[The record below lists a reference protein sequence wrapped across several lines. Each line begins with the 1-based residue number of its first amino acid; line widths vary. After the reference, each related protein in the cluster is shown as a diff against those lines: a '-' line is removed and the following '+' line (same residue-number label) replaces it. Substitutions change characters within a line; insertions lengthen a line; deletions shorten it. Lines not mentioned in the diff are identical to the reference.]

1 MCGRYT
7 YVGYIAVTKGRV
19 IPGMSPA
26 RVAGSAL
33 RNSEA
38 APRSHLRGR
47 RIFSIDTRVL
57 AVRAAHAL
65 TDAFEGVDCDQDA
78 LLGQVGSD
86 QIAHDQIAADIA
98 ARVS

>member
-1 MCGRYT
+1 
-7 YVGYIAVTKGRV
+7 
-19 IPGMSPA
+19 MSLA
-26 RVAGSAL
+26 WVAGGSAL

-47 RIFSIDTRVL
+47 RVFSIDTRVL

>member
-1 MCGRYT
+1 
-7 YVGYIAVTKGRV
+7 
-19 IPGMSPA
+19 
-26 RVAGSAL
+26 
-33 RNSEA
+33 
-38 APRSHLRGR
+38 
-47 RIFSIDTRVL
+47 VL
-57 AVRAAHAL
+57 GVRAAHAL

>member
-1 MCGRYT
+1 
-7 YVGYIAVTKGRV
+7 
-19 IPGMSPA
+19 MSSL
-26 RVAGSAL
+26 RVARGSAL

-47 RIFSIDTRVL
+47 RVFSIDTRVL
-57 AVRAAHAL
+57 GVRAAHAL